1 MENSRKGRNLR
12 SVALFLA
19 MLIITPLLFFG
30 CSCAKTA
37 ANNTIYHDSAHTSVR
52 RDSVNHR
59 QSHWQEIRQHDS
71 VFRQDSVLVYIKGD
85 TVIKERWH
93 NLTTTRWKTTTKTDT
108 LVFDIYK
115 FVTDTVKV
123 KYYVNRYV
131 NRYKTKE
138 VEKPASTWHNIRLFI
153 GDCVLVFLAI
163 FAVCWINERIK
174 KRVQ

>member
-19 MLIITPLLFFG
+19 MLIITPLLIFG

-37 ANNTIYHDSAHTSVR
+37 QNNTVYHDSAHTSVR
-52 RDSVNHR
+52 RDSVN
-59 QSHWQEIRQHDS
+59 QQQIHWQDTRQLDS
-71 VFRQDSVLVYIKGD
+71 VFKQDSVLVYIKGD

-108 LVFDIYK
+108 IVVDIYK

-123 KYYVNRYV
+123 KYYVNRY
-131 NRYKTKE
+131 KTKD
-138 VEKPASTWHNIRLFI
+138 VEKPVSTWKKTRLFI
-153 GDCVLVFLAI
+153 GDCGLLFLAFI
-163 FAVCWINERIK
+163 IVDLIKERIK

>member
-12 SVALFLA
+12 SVALFFA
-19 MLIITPLLFFG
+19 VLIITPLLILG
-30 CSCAKTA
+30 CSCAKSA
-37 ANNTIYHDSAHTSVR
+37 ANNTIYRDSAHTSTR
-52 RDSVNHR
+52 HDSVNQR
-59 QSHWQEIRQHDS
+59 QIHWQDTRQHDS

-93 NLTTTRWKTTTKTDT
+93 NLTTTRWKTSTKTDT
-108 LVFDIYK
+108 IVGDIYT

-123 KYYVNRYV
+123 KYYV

-138 VEKPASTWHNIRLFI
+138 VEKPASTWQKVRLFF
-153 GDCVLVFLAI
+153 GDCVLLFLALV
-163 FAVCWINERIK
+163 AVCWIKKRIK

>member
-1 MENSRKGRNLR
+1 MENSRKERNLR

-19 MLIITPLLFFG
+19 MLIITPLLILG

-37 ANNTIYHDSAHTSVR
+37 QNNTVYHDSAHTSVR
-52 RDSVNHR
+52 RDSVNQR
-59 QSHWQEIRQHDS
+59 QIHWQDTRQHDS

-93 NLTTTRWKTTTKTDT
+93 NLTTTRWKTSTKTDT
-108 LVFDIYK
+108 IVGDTYV
-115 FVTDTVKV
+115 FVTDTLKV
-123 KYYVNRYV
+123 KYYV

-138 VEKPASTWHNIRLFI
+138 VEKPVGTWQKIRLLA
-153 GDCVLVFLAI
+153 GDCVLLFLALV
-163 FAVCWINERIK
+163 AVCWIKERIK

>member
-19 MLIITPLLFFG
+19 MLIITPLLILG
-30 CSCAKTA
+30 CSCAKSAQNDTV
-37 ANNTIYHDSAHTSVR
+37 YHDSAHTSVR
-52 RDSVNHR
+52 RDSVNQR
-59 QSHWQEIRQHDS
+59 QIHCQYTQQHDS

-108 LVFDIYK
+108 IVCDIYK

-123 KYYVNRYV
+123 KYFV

-138 VEKPASTWHNIRLFI
+138 VEKPASTWHKIRLFA
-153 GDCVLVFLAI
+153 GDCVLLFLALI
-163 FAVCWINERIK
+163 AVDWIKERMK

>member
-19 MLIITPLLFFG
+19 MLIITPLLIFS
-30 CSCAKTA
+30 CSCAKSAT
-37 ANNTIYHDSAHTSVR
+37 NNTVYHDSAHTSVR
-52 RDSVNHR
+52 RDSVNQR
-59 QSHWQEIRQHDS
+59 QIHWQDTKQHDS
-71 VFRQDSVLVYIKGD
+71 VIKHDSVLVYIKGD

-93 NLTTTRWKTTTKTDT
+93 NLTTTRWKTSTKTDT
-108 LVFDIYK
+108 IVGDIYT

-123 KYYVNRYV
+123 KFYV

-138 VEKPASTWHNIRLFI
+138 VEKPASTWQKVRIFI
-153 GDCVLVFLAI
+153 GDCVILFL
-163 FAVCWINERIK
+163 FLLAVNWIKEFIK

>member
-19 MLIITPLLFFG
+19 MLIITQLFILG

-37 ANNTIYHDSAHTSVR
+37 QNNTFYNDSAHTSVR
-52 RDSVNHR
+52 RDSVNQR
-59 QSHWQEIRQHDS
+59 QIHWQDTQKHDS
-71 VFRQDSVLVYIKGD
+71 VFRQDSVIVYINGD

-108 LVFDIYK
+108 IVVDIYK

-123 KYYVNRYV
+123 KYYVNRY
-131 NRYKTKE
+131 KTKD
-138 VEKPASTWHNIRLFI
+138 VEKPVSTWQKIRLFI
-153 GDCVLVFLAI
+153 GDCVILFLFLLA
-163 FAVCWINERIK
+163 FDWIKERIK

>member
-12 SVALFLA
+12 SMALFFA
-19 MLIITPLLFFG
+19 MLIITPLLIFG

-37 ANNTIYHDSAHTSVR
+37 QNNTIYHDSAYTSVR
-52 RDSVNHR
+52 RDSVNKR
-59 QSHWQEIRQHDS
+59 KIHWQDTKQHDS
-71 VFRQDSVLVYIKGD
+71 VIKHDSVLVYIKGD

-108 LVFDIYK
+108 IVCDIYK

-123 KYYVNRYV
+123 KYYVNRY
-131 NRYKTKE
+131 KTKE
-138 VEKPASTWHNIRLFI
+138 VEKPASTWQKVRIFI
-153 GDCVLVFLAI
+153 GDCVILFL
-163 FAVCWINERIK
+163 FLLAVNWIKRFIK

>member
-1 MENSRKGRNLR
+1 MR
-12 SVALFLA
+12 SVALFFA
-19 MLIITPLLFFG
+19 VLIITPLLILG

-37 ANNTIYHDSAHTSVR
+37 ANNTVYHDSAHTSVR
-52 RDSVNHR
+52 RDSVNQR
-59 QSHWQEIRQHDS
+59 QSHWQETQQHDS
-71 VFRQDSVLVYIKGD
+71 VCRQDSVLVYIKGD

-108 LVFDIYK
+108 IVGAIYT

-123 KYYVNRYV
+123 KYYV

-138 VEKPASTWHNIRLFI
+138 VEKPASTWHKIRLFT
-153 GDCVLVFLAI
+153 GDCVLLFMALV
-163 FAVCWINERIK
+163 AVNWIGKRIK

>member
-12 SVALFLA
+12 SVALFFA
-19 MLIITPLLFFG
+19 VLIITPLLIFG

-37 ANNTIYHDSAHTSVR
+37 ANNSVYRDSAHTSVR

-59 QSHWQEIRQHDS
+59 QSHWQEIQQHDS
-71 VFRQDSVLVYIKGD
+71 VFKQDSVLVYIKGD
-85 TVIKERWH
+85 TIIKERWH

-108 LVFDIYK
+108 IVGDIYT

-123 KYYVNRYV
+123 KYYV

-138 VEKPASTWHNIRLFI
+138 VEKPASTWQKVRLFF
-153 GDCVLVFLAI
+153 GDCVLLFLALV
-163 FAVCWINERIK
+163 AVNWIRERIK
-174 KRVQ
+174 RRVQ

>member
-19 MLIITPLLFFG
+19 MLIITPLLIFG
-30 CSCAKTA
+30 CSCAKSAT
-37 ANNTIYHDSAHTSVR
+37 NNTVYHDSAHTSVR
-52 RDSVNHR
+52 RDSVNQR
-59 QSHWQEIRQHDS
+59 QIHWQIHWQHDS
-71 VFRQDSVLVYIKGD
+71 IFKHDSVLVYIKGD

-108 LVFDIYK
+108 IVGDIYT

-123 KYYVNRYV
+123 KYYVNRY
-131 NRYKTKE
+131 KTKE
-138 VEKPASTWHNIRLFI
+138 VEKPVSTWQKVRLFI
-153 GDCVLVFLAI
+153 GDCVLLFLAI
-163 FAVCWINERIK
+163 FAVCWIKERIK

>member
-1 MENSRKGRNLR
+1 MR

-19 MLIITPLLFFG
+19 MLIITPLLIFG

-37 ANNTIYHDSAHTSVR
+37 QNNTVYNDSAHTSVR
-52 RDSVNHR
+52 RDSVNQR
-59 QSHWQEIRQHDS
+59 QIQWQDTQQHDS
-71 VFRQDSVLVYIKGD
+71 VFKHDSVLVYIKGD

-108 LVFDIYK
+108 IVVDIYK

-123 KYYVNRYV
+123 KYYVNRY
-131 NRYKTKE
+131 KTKF
-138 VEKPASTWHNIRLFI
+138 VEKPVSTWKKIRLFI
-153 GDCVLVFLAI
+153 GDCVLLFLALI
-163 FAVCWINERIK
+163 AFNWIKERMK

>member
-1 MENSRKGRNLR
+1 MR
-12 SVALFLA
+12 SVVFFFVI
-19 MLIITPLLFFG
+19 LIITPLLILG

-37 ANNTIYHDSAHTSVR
+37 QNNTAYRDSAHASVR
-52 RDSVNHR
+52 RDSVNQR
-59 QSHWQEIRQHDS
+59 QIHWQDTRQHDS
-71 VFRQDSVLVYIKGD
+71 VFKQDSVLVYIKGD

-108 LVFDIYK
+108 IVGDTYV

-123 KYYVNRYV
+123 KYYV

-138 VEKPASTWHNIRLFI
+138 VEKPASTWNKVRLFI
-153 GDCVLVFLAI
+153 GDCVILFL
-163 FAVCWINERIK
+163 FLLAVNWIKERIK

>member
-1 MENSRKGRNLR
+1 MR

-19 MLIITPLLFFG
+19 VLIITPLLTLG
-30 CSCAKTA
+30 CSCAKSAT
-37 ANNTIYHDSAHTSVR
+37 NNTVYRDSAHTSAR
-52 RDSVNHR
+52 RDSVSQR
-59 QSHWQEIRQHDS
+59 QIHWQDTQQHDT
-71 VFRQDSVLVYIKGD
+71 VFKQDSVLLYIKGD

-108 LVFDIYK
+108 IVGDTYV

-123 KYYVNRYV
+123 KYYV

-138 VEKPASTWHNIRLFI
+138 VEKPASTWHKVRLFI
-153 GDCVLVFLAI
+153 GDCVLLFLALV
-163 FAVCWINERIK
+163 AVNWIGKRIK

>member
-1 MENSRKGRNLR
+1 MKNSREGRNLR
-12 SVALFLA
+12 SVALFFA
-19 MLIITPLLFFG
+19 MLIITPLLFLG

-37 ANNTIYHDSAHTSVR
+37 QNNTVYHDSAHTSVR
-52 RDSVNHR
+52 RDSVNQR
-59 QSHWQEIRQHDS
+59 QIHWQDTYRHDS
-71 VFRQDSVLVYIKGD
+71 VFKQDSVLVYVKGD

-108 LVFDIYK
+108 IVGDTYV

-123 KYYVNRYV
+123 KYYVNRY
-131 NRYKTKE
+131 KIKE
-138 VEKPASTWHNIRLFI
+138 VEKPVSRWHKMRLFA
-153 GDCVLVFLAI
+153 GDCVLIFMAI